1 MERRKFLRNA
11 SLSVIGAAVWP
22 DGLYAADARNQQ
34 QKRVGIIG
42 LDTSHSIA
50 FTEALNGKSVKPE
63 LKNYRITAAY
73 PYGSKE
79 IESSAKRIPDY
90 IEKVKALGVKI
101 VDSVDA
107 LLKEVDYVML
117 ETNDGT
123 LHLEQAMKVIR
134 AKKPV
139 FIDKPVAASFAD
151 VRKIYDEANKQGV
164 PIFSA
169 SSLRYMKTV
178 QDAIAGKVGKILGAD
193 TFSPALLEPHHPDFF
208 WYGIHG
214 VEMLIALMGPDCV
227 ELSRMHTEGTDIVM
241 ARWSDGRLGSFRGTR
256 TGKHTYGGTAYGES
270 GDLTLGPYDGYD
282 ALIIEII
289 KFFDSGKSPVDE
301 KETMAIYAFMEA
313 ADKSKQNNGRLEALQ
328 L

>member
-22 DGLYAADARNQQ
+22 DGLYAADALNQQ

-107 LLKEVDYVML
+107 LLEEVDYVML